1 MSERLDQLY
10 RQVILEAANKPHN
23 EGHLVDATNEITLKN
38 PSCGDVLTL
47 QLAVENGTVTGV
59 AYHGEGCT
67 ISKASASLMTDQIL
81 HRSVTQVEQL
91 VQAFSDLMLDG
102 DARAHS
108 QLGDAAIF
116 AGVHQ
121 FPARIKCATL
131 AWKAASQALAKG
143 EPHDRDE
150 EY

>member
-23 EGHLVDATNEITLKN
+23 EGHLADATNEITLKN

-47 QLAVENGTVTGV
+47 QLTVADGVVTNV

-67 ISKASASLMTDQIL
+67 ISKASASLMSDQIL
-81 HRSVTQVEQL
+81 HQPVDRVAEL

-102 DARAHS
+102 DARAHGE
-108 QLGDAAIF
+108 LGDAAIF

-143 EPHDRDE
+143 DPDDRDE